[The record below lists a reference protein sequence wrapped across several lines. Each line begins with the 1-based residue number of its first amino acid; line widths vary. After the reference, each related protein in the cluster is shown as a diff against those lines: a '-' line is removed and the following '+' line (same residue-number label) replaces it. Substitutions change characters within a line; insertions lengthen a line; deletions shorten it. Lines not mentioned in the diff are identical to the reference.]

1 MNIVQEDLDFI
12 PSTWTTTSLF
22 PDTSATHNLP
32 LIFPFRTNPNLFSNC
47 ESNKK
52 NFQQKKL
59 SSPTSLTSLFLSPS
73 SCRSRGRSARTSDDQ
88 RHDRATSG
96 RPARCRCL
104 QWADQNL
111 STNSAK
117 LSHRVMKREIL
128 CLYCLLF
135 MILMIVECFSRIKRQ
150 VLKLLGHL
158 YGNENSYLNLN
169 HHFGGKWHDWNSQW
183 EFEGVG
189 TKHVCLDP
197 CKVEVSDLEGVSL
210 QFHSRRCNLGVP
222 LSLFQPACPHG
233 SFSWKVALSPQT
245 SVCIE
250 KLGDLKNTVVS
261 YTKMQLHH
269 FLRDFGV
276 LQFYR
281 FVSARHGSCV

>member
-1 MNIVQEDLDFI
+1 MVQKSGDQHLGCIKPCKQWDQLPTSTGPLVHDFFHQQYQSNCSFNSTSYEKRHRLGTRNTSIWVNIVQEDLDFI

-135 MILMIVECFSRIKRQ
+135 MIFMIVECFSRKKTSSSKT
-150 VLKLLGHL
+150 VGHL

-169 HHFGGKWHDWNSQW
+169 HHFGGTWHD
-183 EFEGVG
+183 
-189 TKHVCLDP
+189 
-197 CKVEVSDLEGVSL
+197 
-210 QFHSRRCNLGVP
+210 
-222 LSLFQPACPHG
+222 
-233 SFSWKVALSPQT
+233 
-245 SVCIE
+245 
-250 KLGDLKNTVVS
+250 
-261 YTKMQLHH
+261 
-269 FLRDFGV
+269 
-276 LQFYR
+276 
-281 FVSARHGSCV
+281 